1 MVKMEYVF
9 FVLGV
14 IFIFA
19 TVAYFSYKYVFGLA
33 DSVKAV
39 ILLLLSVVTF
49 FIGVTLQERGI

>member
-1 MVKMEYVF
+1 MKMEYVF

-19 TVAYFSYKYVFGLA
+19 TVSYFSYKYVFGLA

-39 ILLLLSVVTF
+39 ILFLLSIIVF
-49 FIGVTLQERGI
+49 FVGTVLQEREI